1 MYHYKSIT
9 VVSMYSAHSV
19 TFSFCTEQGHC
30 GACRRKWRL
39 TGTDLARPKRCSTVL
54 NPLSWQNWMAAY
66 LDYTLQ
72 MKNAV
77 LWLTSYGSWHS
88 YEKKKK
94 LYFRCCSNEWLVR
107 NDYHINTHYAD
118 HSEIVSSS
126 FVMCPDGFRSQI
138 GCLDGNWA
146 CVSWTIIGQPGNSI
160 FVCRV

>member
-1 MYHYKSIT
+1 MNYCGINVFRS
-9 VVSMYSAHSV
+9 
-19 TFSFCTEQGHC
+19 FSYIQFLH
-30 GACRRKWRL
+30 R
-39 TGTDLARPKRCSTVL
+39 TGTLWCLQKEMATYRHWSGETQTMFHIVESCLLTKLNGGLSRLHST
-54 NPLSWQNWMAAY
+54 NE
-66 LDYTLQ
+66 D
-72 MKNAV
+72 AV
-77 LWLTSYGSWHS
+77 LWLTSYGSWHT